1 MPKTMAATG
10 VVNDGP
16 KIKLDNK
23 ERVDS
28 FADQSASSSSASNV
42 VQYIAVP
49 ASSVGSADGDRI
61 LTASTGSGTAQFL
74 LQQFVLS
81 NGQLVVSA
89 NSQMPYILP
98 LVRRSSS
105 SSDNV
110 NDGSWWLLCIVSFNI
125 CVFLC
130 ITFTFFSWIIVRFI
144 ESTLFVI

>member
-1 MPKTMAATG
+1 MAATG

-110 NDGSWWLLCIVSFNI
+110 NDGS
-125 CVFLC
+125 
-130 ITFTFFSWIIVRFI
+130 
-144 ESTLFVI
+144 